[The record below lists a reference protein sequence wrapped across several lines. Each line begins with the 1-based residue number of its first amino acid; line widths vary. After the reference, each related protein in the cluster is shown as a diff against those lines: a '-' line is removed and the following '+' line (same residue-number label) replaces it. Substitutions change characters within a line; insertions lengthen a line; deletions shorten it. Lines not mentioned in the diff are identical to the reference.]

1 MADHT
6 DKTKRQTTF
15 WHSDPPL
22 MSERVR
28 EIVSHP
34 VNAERLMDAV
44 LALQRGDLENAR
56 FRTVQYERENGLE
69 EGQ

>member
-1 MADHT
+1 MANH

-34 VNAERLMDAV
+34 ENAARLMDAV
-44 LALQRGDLENAR
+44 IALQRGDTENAR
-56 FRTVQYERENGLE
+56 FRTVQYEREHDLGVE
-69 EGQ
+69 Q